1 MATRE
6 SNSSTARPDT
16 VAVGII
22 TSAAVVLILAGVL
35 NAMQGVVALATNEFY
50 VVTQKWLFQFD
61 VTTWGWV
68 HILLGLIAAATGVAL
83 LTGAFWARLLGV
95 IIAAV
100 SVVANFLWLPYY
112 PVWALIIIAFDVF
125 VIWALTTHGQDM
137 KNV

>member
-6 SNSSTARPDT
+6 SNSTAARPST

-50 VVTQKWLFQFD
+50 VTTQRWLFQFD

-95 IIAAV
+95 IIAAL
-100 SVVANFLWLPYY
+100 SIVANFLWLPYY

>member
-1 MATRE
+1 MAARQ
-6 SNSSTARPDT
+6 SSSTAAHPDA

-22 TSAAVVLILAGVL
+22 TAAAVVLILAGVL

-50 VVTQKWLFQFD
+50 VVTQRWLFEFD

-83 LTGAFWARLLGV
+83 LMGAFWARLLGV
-95 IIAAV
+95 IIAAL

>member
-1 MATRE
+1 MAARE
-6 SNSSTARPDT
+6 SSSTVRPDA

-22 TSAAVVLILAGVL
+22 TAAAVVLILAGVL

-50 VVTQKWLFQFD
+50 VVTRRWLFEFD

-68 HILLGLIAAATGVAL
+68 HILLGLIGAATGVAL
-83 LTGAFWARLLGV
+83 LMGAFWARLLGV

>member
-1 MATRE
+1 MSARE
-6 SNSSTARPDT
+6 SNSNVRPDAA
-16 VAVGII
+16 AVGII
-22 TSAAVVLILAGVL
+22 TAAAVVLILAGVL

-50 VVTQKWLFQFD
+50 VVTRRWLFEFD
-61 VTTWGWV
+61 VTTWAWV
-68 HILLGLIAAATGVAL
+68 HILLGLIGAATGVAL
-83 LTGAFWARLLGV
+83 LMGAFWARLLGV

-100 SVVANFLWLPYY
+100 SVIANFLWLPYY